1 MNRSLDPPSSSPPS
15 SPPSQS
21 LPSDYTVHTL
31 SPLPHTHG
39 RLDAA
44 AFLRECFQPWAG
56 RRRQEEGDNV
66 QILTVVIKK
75 NTKKKILK
83 KSQFGW
89 IGGVFARAK
98 KQRKKKKHGQSVIAD
113 MGRSGTAPFSQ
124 LLGECFH
131 CQSFSA
137 GNGVVM
143 LSTEDAAEADAR
155 D

>member
-98 KQRKKKKHGQSVIAD
+98 KQRKEKNTVRVSLQTWVAAVRHLSLSSSGSVFTV
-113 MGRSGTAPFSQ
+113 SP
-124 LLGECFH
+124 
-131 CQSFSA
+131 SA
-137 GNGVVM
+137 LEM
-143 LSTEDAAEADAR
+143 AL
-155 D
+155 